1 MHNKPLAKRKP
12 SDIAAAIQRAKEYA
26 ETMDVPLTAE
36 RLAAEL
42 DMDLAMFH
50 TIAEGLLPCESKALA
65 AKVAMIQRASG
76 EATASVVE
84 HAMRRGSGTNMHMA
98 YLKNNAGY
106 DKPKTEKGSKTSDGG
121 MPPVVF
127 IGEENIGD

>member
-1 MHNKPLAKRKP
+1 MHNTPLNKRSP
-12 SDIAAAIQRAKEYA
+12 SQIMEAIRRAKEYA
-26 ETMDVPLTAE
+26 STQDVPLTAE

-50 TIAEGLLPCESKALA
+50 QIAMGDGETLTPSARKKA
-65 AKVAMIQRASG
+65 AMIQRACA

-84 HAMRRGSGTNMHMA
+84 HAMRRGSGTNMHLL

-106 DKPKTEKGSKTSDGG
+106 DGGRVEKSTKNEDGG

-127 IGEENIGD
+127 IGEESLVD

>member
-1 MHNKPLAKRKP
+1 MHNKPLNKRP
-12 SDIAAAIQRAKEYA
+12 PGEIAAAIQRAKAFAQEQ
-26 ETMDVPLTAE
+26 DVPLTAE

-42 DMDLAMFH
+42 DMDLVLFH
-50 TIAEGLLPCESKALA
+50 RIVDGQEQ
-65 AKVAMIQRASG
+65 AKSISARKKIAMIQRACG

-84 HAMRRGSGTNMHMA
+84 HAMRRGSGTNMHML

-106 DKPKTEKGSKTSDGG
+106 DSQRVEKSGKENDGVI
-121 MPPVVF
+121 PPVVF

>member
-1 MHNKPLAKRKP
+1 MHNKPLAKRRVA
-12 SDIAAAIQRAKEYA
+12 DIEAAIQRAKDYA
-26 ETMDVPLTAE
+26 EAQDVPLTAE

-42 DMDLAMFH
+42 DMDLTLFH

-65 AKVAMIQRASG
+65 AKAAMIQRACG

-106 DKPKTEKGSKTSDGG
+106 DKPKQEKNSKEPETDL
-121 MPPVVF
+121 PPVIIV
-127 IGEENIGD
+127 GEENIGE

>member
-1 MHNKPLAKRKP
+1 MHNKPLNKCPPAQ
-12 SDIAAAIQRAKEYA
+12 IAAAIQRAKDYA
-26 ETMDVPLTAE
+26 AAQDVPLTAE

-42 DMDLAMFH
+42 DMDLALFH
-50 TIAEGLLPCESKALA
+50 RIASAEVEGQSPSMRK
-65 AKVAMIQRASG
+65 KVAMIQRACA

-84 HAMRRGSGTNMHMA
+84 HAMRRGSGTNMHLL

-106 DKPKTEKGSKTSDGG
+106 DGGRVDKSGRAEDGG

-127 IGEENIGD
+127 IGEENLAD

>member
-12 SDIAAAIQRAKEYA
+12 ADIAAAIQRAKDYA
-26 ETMDVPLTAE
+26 EAQDVPLTVE

-42 DMDLAMFH
+42 DMDLALFH
-50 TIAEGLLPCESKALA
+50 AIAEGEVSCESESLARKA
-65 AKVAMIQRASG
+65 AMIQRACG

-84 HAMRRGSGTNMHMA
+84 HAMRRGSSTNMHMA

-106 DKPKTEKGSKTSDGG
+106 DKPKADKNTKETDGG
-121 MPPVVF
+121 LPLVVF
-127 IGEENIGD
+127 IGEENIGE

>member
-1 MHNKPLAKRKP
+1 MQYKSLAKRRQ
-12 SDIAAAIQRAKEYA
+12 SDIEAAIQRAKEYA
-26 ETMDVPLTAE
+26 QAQDVPLTAE

-42 DMDLAMFH
+42 DMDLAELH
-50 TIAEGLLPCESKALA
+50 RVAHEEVACTSASARR
-65 AKVAMIQRASG
+65 KVALIRRACG

-84 HAMRRGSGTNMHMA
+84 HAMRRGSSANMHML

-106 DKPKTEKGSKTSDGG
+106 DRPAEEKQGG
-121 MPPVVF
+121 DTPPVVF

>member
-1 MHNKPLAKRKP
+1 MHNKPLNNLRLAE
-12 SDIAAAIQRAKEYA
+12 IEEAIQRAKDYA
-26 ETMDVPLTAE
+26 EAQDVPLTAE

-42 DMDLAMFH
+42 DMDLTLFH
-50 TIAEGLLPCESKALA
+50 SIAEGVLPCKGKAIA
-65 AKVAMIQRASG
+65 AKAAMIQRACG

-106 DKPKTEKGSKTSDGG
+106 DKPKADKNSRESDGG
-121 MPPVVF
+121 LPPVVF
-127 IGEENIGD
+127 IGEENIGE

>member
-1 MHNKPLAKRKP
+1 MHNKPLNKRTP
-12 SDIAAAIQRAKEYA
+12 AEIIAAIERARDYA
-26 ETMDVPLTAE
+26 ATQDVPLTAE

-42 DMDLAMFH
+42 DMDLMQFHRIAAGDVPATTAAM
-50 TIAEGLLPCESKALA
+50 KR
-65 AKVAMIQRASG
+65 KVALIQRASG

-84 HAMRRGSGTNMHMA
+84 HAMRRGSGTNMHLL

-106 DKPKTEKGSKTSDGG
+106 DSARMEKSGKDADGV

-127 IGEENIGD
+127 IGEENLAD